1 MLILLVLV
9 LVLIFASLWDYKKR
23 KIPNLLIAV
32 GYIYGLMR
40 IFYYQNF
47 LTHIGGMVLP
57 ILILYPFFKI
67 GTIGAGDIK
76 LFSLIGC
83 YLSFMEVLY
92 CMFLTFVIGAIVSL
106 VFMQREGNFA
116 DRISYL
122 LTYLKNSLNQNQFRY
137 YYHDMEKNK
146 LSEEE
151 ISKTRIHLATPIFI
165 SVCIHFG
172 GGFL

>member
-1 MLILLVLV
+1 MLILLILV
-9 LVLIFASLWDYKKR
+9 LVLFFASLWDYKKG
-23 KIPNLLIAV
+23 KIPNLIIAA
-32 GYIYGLMR
+32 GFIYGLMR

-47 LTHIGGMVLP
+47 LTHIWGIIVP

-92 CMFLTFVIGAIVSL
+92 CMFLAFVIGAMVSL

-137 YYHDMEKNK
+137 YYHDIEENK

-151 ISKTRIHLATPIFI
+151 IRKTRIHLATPIFI

>member
-47 LTHIGGMVLP
+47 LTHILGIIVP

-116 DRISYL
+116 GKKC
-122 LTYLKNSLNQNQFRY
+122 KNSKAGTNYNSTGPSPSNNVFYKKESGYR
-137 YYHDMEKNK
+137 
-146 LSEEE
+146 
-151 ISKTRIHLATPIFI
+151 
-165 SVCIHFG
+165 
-172 GGFL
+172 

>member
-1 MLILLVLV
+1 
-9 LVLIFASLWDYKKR
+9 
-23 KIPNLLIAV
+23 
-32 GYIYGLMR
+32 
-40 IFYYQNF
+40 
-47 LTHIGGMVLP
+47 
-57 ILILYPFFKI
+57 
-67 GTIGAGDIK
+67 
-76 LFSLIGC
+76 
-83 YLSFMEVLY
+83 MEVLY
-92 CMFLTFVIGAIVSL
+92 CMFLAFVIGAMVSL

-137 YYHDMEKNK
+137 YYHDIEENK

-151 ISKTRIHLATPIFI
+151 IRKTRIHLATPIFI